1 MNSMADS
8 MARDRAVRLDIT
20 VPSSKRAREEENGDA
35 GGDVGPPEAQRAR
48 AGERA
53 PGTVAQP
60 APPVTPPAAIT
71 SQAAAPGGGSNGG
84 GGEPETAKTK
94 SDQPAEKVS
103 PAAATTTPNPPA
115 GAATFESETYQL
127 EVSRG
132 GKGRGD

>member
-1 MNSMADS
+1 M
-8 MARDRAVRLDIT
+8 
-20 VPSSKRAREEENGDA
+20 PSSKRAREEEDGDA

-60 APPVTPPAAIT
+60 APPAAIT
-71 SQAAAPGGGSNGG
+71 SQAAAPGGGSSGG

-103 PAAATTTPNPPA
+103 PAAATTTPNPRA

>member
-1 MNSMADS
+1 MQVGTWGHLRPS
-8 MARDRAVRLDIT
+8 ARG
-20 VPSSKRAREEENGDA
+20 RESGH
-35 GGDVGPPEAQRAR
+35 
-48 AGERA
+48 
-53 PGTVAQP
+53 P
-60 APPVTPPAAIT
+60 APWPSQLRQRRSLRRPPP
-71 SQAAAPGGGSNGG
+71 PGGGSSGG

>member
-1 MNSMADS
+1 MADS

-20 VPSSKRAREEENGDA
+20 VPSSKRAREEEDGDA

-53 PGTVAQP
+53 PGTVVQP
-60 APPVTPPAAIT
+60 APPAAIT
-71 SQAAAPGGGSNGG
+71 SQVAAPGGGSSGG
-84 GGEPETAKTK
+84 GGAKTK
-94 SDQPAEKVS
+94 SDQTAEKVS
-103 PAAATTTPNPPA
+103 AVPSAATATPDPPA
-115 GAATFESETYQL
+115 GAATLESETYQP

>member
-1 MNSMADS
+1 VNSMADS

-20 VPSSKRAREEENGDA
+20 VPSSKRAREEEDGDA

-60 APPVTPPAAIT
+60 APPAAIT
-71 SQAAAPGGGSNGG
+71 SEAAAPGGGSNGG

-103 PAAATTTPNPPA
+103 PAAATTTPNLPA

>member
-20 VPSSKRAREEENGDA
+20 VPSSKRAREEEGGDA

-53 PGTVAQP
+53 PGTVA
-60 APPVTPPAAIT
+60 AIT
-71 SQAAAPGGGSNGG
+71 SQAAAP
-84 GGEPETAKTK
+84 
-94 SDQPAEKVS
+94 
-103 PAAATTTPNPPA
+103 A
-115 GAATFESETYQL
+115 GAATLESETYKL

>member
-1 MNSMADS
+1 MADS

-20 VPSSKRAREEENGDA
+20 VPSSKRAREEEDGDA

-53 PGTVAQP
+53 P
-60 APPVTPPAAIT
+60 
-71 SQAAAPGGGSNGG
+71 
-84 GGEPETAKTK
+84 
-94 SDQPAEKVS
+94 
-103 PAAATTTPNPPA
+103 
-115 GAATFESETYQL
+115 ATFESETYQL